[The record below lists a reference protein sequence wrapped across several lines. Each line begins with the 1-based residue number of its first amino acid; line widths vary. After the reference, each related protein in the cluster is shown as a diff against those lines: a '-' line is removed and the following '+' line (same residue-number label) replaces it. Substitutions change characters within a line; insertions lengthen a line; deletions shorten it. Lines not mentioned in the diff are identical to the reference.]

1 MIYTESETQGEEH
14 QKVTRNY
21 KNGIFRGKRAG
32 VLPRRIIVVEVH
44 AQYKNKSSSLL
55 YEIKA
60 DFHHLHIRGCVTLCV
75 ISETDKGVYV
85 LPKLIKTK
93 IHRFRQHWSRES
105 KEINGYFRC
114 PGLIGLPQG
123 NSSPTPRSNVHRTA
137 SLPLGAQ

>member
-1 MIYTESETQGEEH
+1 MHSI
-14 QKVTRNY
+14 
-21 KNGIFRGKRAG
+21 
-32 VLPRRIIVVEVH
+32 
-44 AQYKNKSSSLL
+44 KNKSSSLL
-55 YEIKA
+55 CEIKA
-60 DFHHLHIRGCVTLCV
+60 DFHHLHLRRCVTLCV

-93 IHRFRQHWSRES
+93 IHVQSRFGQRWSRES

-137 SLPLGAQ
+137 SLPLSAW